1 MPSYG
6 VTTIA
11 NYGRSIM
18 ASADGVP
25 RWKTGGVTIDWSTVT
40 AVAAD
45 VTLADGRV
53 VKAGQKYLRYG
64 KVLTKITTGGKFG
77 PYDADASDGREI
89 LARGNCFILNE
100 TVIMDQDLA
109 SDHKAVFDGGRV
121 FEARVTD
128 IVDVSTH
135 QIANPSLADLNT
147 AFPDVTWVRS

>member
-1 MPSYG
+1 MPGYG
-6 VTTIA
+6 VSTIA

-18 ASADGVP
+18 ASADGAP
-25 RWKTGGVTIDWSTVT
+25 RWKAGGITIDWSTVT

-77 PYDADASDGREI
+77 PYDTAASDGRQT
-89 LARGNCFILNE
+89 LTRGNCFILNE
-100 TVIMDQDLA
+100 TVIMDQDLH
-109 SDHKAVFDGGRV
+109 SDHPAVFDGGRV
-121 FEARVTD
+121 FEDRVTD

-135 QIANPSLADLNT
+135 QIANPSLTNLNT
-147 AFPDVTWVRS
+147 AFPAVTWVRN